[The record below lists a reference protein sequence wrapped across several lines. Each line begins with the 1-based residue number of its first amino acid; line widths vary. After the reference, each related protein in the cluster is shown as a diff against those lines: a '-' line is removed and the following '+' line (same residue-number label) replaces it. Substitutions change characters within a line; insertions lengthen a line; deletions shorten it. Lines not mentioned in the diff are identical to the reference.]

1 MDNHKSYTIWR
12 FIKIIQNLHSQRKIR
27 LIFYKYSEFIIY
39 EKDIK
44 SERVENT
51 NRCSFIFFQ
60 QQQLIELIREKN
72 VEAAL
77 EFAQTQLA
85 ERGEENPEILSELE
99 RTLALLAFESPE
111 LSPFGE
117 LLHPSQRQKVLRQNL
132 KIFTKC
138 DLPLKY

>member
-1 MDNHKSYTIWR
+1 M
-12 FIKIIQNLHSQRKIR
+12 FIY
-27 LIFYKYSEFIIY
+27 F
-39 EKDIK
+39 
-44 SERVENT
+44 
-51 NRCSFIFFQ
+51 FFQ

-132 KIFTKC
+132 NVFTKC

>member
-1 MDNHKSYTIWR
+1 M
-12 FIKIIQNLHSQRKIR
+12 
-27 LIFYKYSEFIIY
+27 IFYKYSEFIIY

-132 KIFTKC
+132 KVFTKC